1 MAMHMATDAAALH
14 RLLAWLSPS
23 FPVGAFT
30 FSHGLERAIDA
41 DLVTDAPS
49 AEAWLAALILY
60 GGGQADLTL
69 VAAGWDATTDAA
81 LASAAAAGVAY
92 AATRELHL
100 ETTAQGA
107 AFIAA
112 IGAAWPSPA
121 ESRLAA
127 LLATDVAVPYP
138 VALGHVACDQNINR
152 DATLHAYAH
161 SFVANLISAVV
172 RAVPLGQSD
181 GQRTLAG
188 LEPVLIEAVDRA
200 AATPL
205 AQLVASTPMS
215 DICSMQHEVQYT
227 RLFRS

>member
-1 MAMHMATDAAALH
+1 MATDAAALH

-41 DLVTDAPS
+41 HLVTDAPS
-49 AEAWLAALILY
+49 AEAWLAALILQ
-60 GGGQADLTL
+60 GSGQADLTL
-69 VAAGWDATTDAA
+69 VAAGWDATTDTA
-81 LASAAAAGVAY
+81 LASAAATGVAY
-92 AATRELHL
+92 AATRELYL

-107 AFIAA
+107 AFVAA
-112 IGAAWPSPA
+112 IGAAWPSA
-121 ESRLAA
+121 AQARLDA
-127 LLATDVAVPYP
+127 LLGTTDAVPYP
-138 VALGHVACDQNINR
+138 VALGHVAADQHISR

-161 SFVANLISAVV
+161 AFVANLISAIV

-181 GQRTLAG
+181 GQRILAG

-200 AATPL
+200 AETPL
-205 AQLVASTPMS
+205 TQLVAYTPMS